1 MLKRIIKW
9 MENRRR
15 RQISEYRA
23 TALAVKLTITGA
35 LTPCT
40 RGVTI
45 VPLKRKGEFTC

>member
-9 MENRRR
+9 LENRRSR
-15 RQISEYRA
+15 KQADYRA
-23 TALAVKLTITGA
+23 TALAVKLVITGA
-35 LTPCT
+35 LTSSN